1 MRRQRKESGDAF
13 MVNTNTGNTP
23 KVRQL
28 LLILIRVLQI
38 QVDEQSN
45 LAKRLNPLFSFRVS
59 HVRMLFW
66 RLDQESLRAKAAVTL
81 HVSWRRCALRYG
93 VWILLLATLHKR
105 PVWILKKH
113 GVWVK
118 AFRCLWIRGLVMY
131 LVIILL
137 LGTST
142 QQQTKTGAGYSGHE
156 IWYEIQQG

>member
-59 HVRMLFW
+59 HVRMLF
-66 RLDQESLRAKAAVTL
+66 
-81 HVSWRRCALRYG
+81 
-93 VWILLLATLHKR
+93 
-105 PVWILKKH
+105 
-113 GVWVK
+113 
-118 AFRCLWIRGLVMY
+118 
-131 LVIILL
+131 
-137 LGTST
+137 
-142 QQQTKTGAGYSGHE
+142 
-156 IWYEIQQG
+156 